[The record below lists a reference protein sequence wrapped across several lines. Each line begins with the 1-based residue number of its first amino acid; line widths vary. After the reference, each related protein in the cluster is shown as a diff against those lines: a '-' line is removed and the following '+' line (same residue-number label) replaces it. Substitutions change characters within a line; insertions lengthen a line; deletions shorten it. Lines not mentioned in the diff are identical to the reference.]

1 MSITTRRSGTTSS
14 SSQTSHAA
22 SDLSEA
28 NWYGPGFFKFVQQ
41 LEETGSCKRANNKM
55 AVILPVGVSA
65 ANITNAIKKKTC
77 EHWLGDHAP

>member
-1 MSITTRRSGTTSS
+1 M
-14 SSQTSHAA
+14 
-22 SDLSEA
+22 
-28 NWYGPGFFKFVQQ
+28 QQ